1 MKRLLVAS
9 ALALIFACAPPQT
22 ATQSAAPS
30 ASPAAPVKVDA
41 PSGDYTIDKSHAS
54 LIFRVSHL
62 GFSNYTARF
71 SKFDAKLHFDPAN
84 PSSSTVEATIDPASL
99 GLENP
104 PAGFL
109 KELLGDKFLDAKKF
123 PTMTFKSTNVEVTGA
138 DTARIT
144 GDFTMHGVTKP
155 VVLNAKFNG
164 GWPGMMMDP
173 HARVGFSADGV
184 LKRAEFAIGYGVP
197 APGTTMGVSDEVHF
211 MIEAE
216 FTGPKWT
223 PPPPSSA
230 PSTAP

>member
-1 MKRLLVAS
+1 MKKFLAAS
-9 ALALIFACAPPQT
+9 ALALAFACSPPQT

-30 ASPAAPVKVDA
+30 VAPAAVKVDA
-41 PSGDYTIDKSHAS
+41 PAGDYTIDKAHAS
-54 LIFRVSHL
+54 LFFRVSHL

-84 PSSSTVEATIDPASL
+84 PASSTVEATVDPASL

-109 KELLGDKFLDAKKF
+109 KELLGDKFLDAKQF
-123 PTMTFKSTNVEVTGA
+123 PTMTFKSTSVEVTGA
-138 DTARIT
+138 DTAKIT

-173 HARVGFSADGV
+173 HARIGFSADGV
-184 LKRAEFAIGYGVP
+184 LKRSEFGIGYGVP
-197 APGTTMGVSDEVHF
+197 APGTNMGVSDDVHF

-216 FTGPKWT
+216 FNGPKWVA
-223 PPPPSSA
+223 PPSAA
-230 PSTAP
+230 PSTTP